1 MIKFKKTHNTQLFLS
16 ILFFVC
22 LLSNKTE
29 AQTTIISNQDSRVI
43 TTGVP
48 FLLIATDAR
57 AAGMGDMGVATS
69 VDAYSQQWNPS
80 KYAFSETKSGFAIGY
95 TPYLS
100 KLVND
105 IFIGNFTYFNRLNER
120 SAFAASFRYFGLGE
134 IELRED
140 ENSLPV
146 IVKPNELT
154 IDASYSLRLSDQFS
168 MGVALRYLRSDLKI
182 QNVDPDAQA
191 AGSFGVD
198 ISGYY
203 QGEEEAYN
211 DFNGRWRGGFAIQ
224 NIGPKI
230 KYSEGGAT
238 SFLPTNLRLGG
249 GFDFIFDQYNR
260 VNVTAEVTKL
270 LVPTPPIVGDEYNYY
285 DENLDNRFN
294 VSDGDFLY
302 TDVNG
307 DGMFGVEDF
316 TDSNGNGVYD
326 DDENKPTANP
336 IRNDVIMQGQST
348 DVSFVSGIF
357 QSFNDAP
364 GGFSEELDEFTWA
377 LGAEY
382 VYQDAFALRAGYF
395 NEQEDKGARK
405 FFALGAGFKYSTVN
419 IDLSYLFSASKVQ
432 SPLENTL
439 RFALSFNIG
448 DGEYTEY

>member
-1 MIKFKKTHNTQLFLS
+1 MTKFKKTHKTLGLA
-16 ILFFVC
+16 LVC
-22 LLSNKTE
+22 FMSLISNKTE
-29 AQTTIISNQDSRVI
+29 AQTTIIANDNDTRVI

-57 AAGMGDMGVATS
+57 AASMGDMGVATS

-80 KYAFSETKSGFAIGY
+80 KYAFSEAKSGFAVGY

-105 IFIGNFTYFNRLNER
+105 IFIGNVTYFNRLNER

-134 IELRED
+134 IELRES
-140 ENSLPV
+140 EISEPL

-154 IDASYSLRLSDQFS
+154 FDVSYSLRLSDQFS

-182 QNVDPDAQA
+182 QTFDPNAKA
-191 AGSFGVD
+191 AGSYGVD

-203 QGEEEAYN
+203 QSEEEAYS

-224 NIGPKI
+224 NLGPKI
-230 KYSEGGAT
+230 KYDEGGREN
-238 SFLPTNLRLGG
+238 FLPTNLRLGG

-260 VNVTAEVTKL
+260 INVTAEVTKL
-270 LVPTPPIVGDEYNYY
+270 LVPTPPVYGTEYNY
-285 DENLDNRFN
+285 
-294 VSDGDFLY
+294 
-302 TDVNG
+302 TD
-307 DGMFGVEDF
+307 
-316 TDSNGNGVYD
+316 TNGNGVYD
-326 DDENKPTANP
+326 GSESDDVLGSIANS
-336 IRNDVIMQGQST
+336 NVIIEGQ
-348 DVSFVSGIF
+348 DPNVPFMSGVF
-357 QSFNDAP
+357 QSFGDAP

-382 VYQDAFALRAGYF
+382 VYQDSFALRAGYF
-395 NEQEDKGARK
+395 NENEFKGARK
-405 FFALGAGFKYSTVN
+405 FFALGAGFKYTTID

-448 DGEYTEY
+448 DGEYSEY

>member
-1 MIKFKKTHNTQLFLS
+1 MIKLNKTHQKLTLSVLFLVAL
-16 ILFFVC
+16 I
-22 LLSNKTE
+22 SNKSE
-29 AQTTIISNQDSRVI
+29 AQITTITPNPNDTRVI

-80 KYAFSETKSGFAIGY
+80 KYAFSEAKSGFAIGY

-134 IELRED
+134 IELRET
-140 ENSLPV
+140 EISEPL

-154 IDASYSLRLSDQFS
+154 FDVSYSLRLSDQFS

-182 QNVDPDAQA
+182 QTFDPDAKA
-191 AGSFGVD
+191 AGSYGVD

-203 QGEEEAYN
+203 QSEEEAYS

-224 NIGPKI
+224 NLGPKI
-230 KYSEGGAT
+230 KYDEGGREN
-238 SFLPTNLRLGG
+238 FLPTNLRLGG

-260 VNVTAEVTKL
+260 INVTAEVTKL
-270 LVPTPPIVGDEYNYY
+270 LVPTPPILGKETV
-285 DENLDNRFN
+285 F
-294 VSDGDFLY
+294 
-302 TDVNG
+302 
-307 DGMFGVEDF
+307 EDL
-316 TDSNGNGVYD
+316 NGNGTYEMGED
-326 DDENKPTANP
+326 TLISETD
-336 IRNDVIMQGQST
+336 RVILEGQSQ
-348 DVSFVSGIF
+348 DVNFMSGVF

-364 GGFSEELDEFTWA
+364 GGLSEELDEFTWA

-382 VYQDAFALRAGYF
+382 VYQDSFALRAGYF
-395 NEQEDKGARK
+395 NENEFKGARK
-405 FFALGAGFKYSTVN
+405 FFSLGAGFKYTTID

-439 RFALSFNIG
+439 RFSLSFNIG